1 MVTEYP
7 TKQKIHGDLGDGWD
21 VNHGDGWGKAEV
33 WSKMAKSCVRFFGD
47 RCFLFMVHPEFGESS
62 KGAMLWFCW
71 FLQTNPGTI
80 GLEHI
85 IWT

>member
-33 WSKMAKSCVRFFGD
+33 WSKMAKSCVRFF
-47 RCFLFMVHPEFGESS
+47 R
-62 KGAMLWFCW
+62 
-71 FLQTNPGTI
+71 
-80 GLEHI
+80 
-85 IWT
+85 

>member
-1 MVTEYP
+1 MDGMSTMVMDGE
-7 TKQKIHGDLGDGWD
+7 KQKFGVKWP
-21 VNHGDGWGKAEV
+21 KAAFV
-33 WSKMAKSCVRFFGD
+33 FFGD